1 MLTQKRSR
9 IQLIISFVVIALIVI
24 AFYLLFRKVKFSDL
38 ASDFSNFNYFW
49 LVPALLI
56 YLFGYLIRGY
66 RWVVL
71 LTPIKK
77 CSFRSLFPTLVIG
90 FMANN
95 VLPARAGEFV
105 RAHLNGKKEAISR
118 SASLGTIILER
129 LFDGMAML
137 LILGASI
144 SLHHPSSTAFSQNI
158 EGTATK
164 ASYVFGVAFLLFFSM
179 LLFKKQTTKI
189 INYFISHAPQKY
201 HDPLTKITH
210 TFLDGLKILQSVKE
224 SVLVMAASI
233 AAWTCEFSAF
243 YFIALGFQLA
253 PEPLHFNSAA
263 LLMAITNLGLMVPST
278 PGGLGIFEGI
288 GVTLLSIYNVA
299 NHTALAYIVTVHLLV
314 FLPITILGYYFLH
327 HEGLT
332 LKTIS
337 EERKTR
343 TKNPAR
349 RKGRK

>member
-1 MLTQKRSR
+1 MAAPKKSWVRL
-9 IQLIISFVVIALIVI
+9 LISFFVIALITA
-24 AFYLLFRKVKFSDL
+24 AFYFLFRKVKFSDL
-38 ASDFSNFNYFW
+38 ASDFANFNYLW
-49 LVPALLI
+49 LIPALLV
-56 YLFGYLIRGY
+56 YLSGYLIRGY

-71 LTPIKK
+71 LTPVKK
-77 CSFRSLFPTLVIG
+77 CSFQSLFPTLLIG

-105 RAHLNGKKEAISR
+105 RAHLNGKKEGISR

-144 SLHHPSSTAFSQNI
+144 SLHHPASTAFSQNI

-164 ASYVFGVAFLLFFSM
+164 ASYIFGAAFLLFFSM
-179 LLFKKQTTKI
+179 LVFKKQTVKV
-189 INYFISHAPQKY
+189 INYLVSHAPPKHQK
-201 HDPLTKITH
+201 PLEKIAH
-210 TFLDGLKILQSVKE
+210 TFLDGLKILQSAKE
-224 SVLVMAASI
+224 SFLVMATSL

-243 YFIALGFQLA
+243 YLIAVGFQLA
-253 PEPLHFNSAA
+253 PDPLHFNSAA

-288 GVTLLSIYNVA
+288 GVTLLSVYNVP

-314 FLPITILGYYFLH
+314 FLPITLLGYYYLH
-327 HEGLT
+327 NEGLT

-337 EERKTR
+337 EERKAG
-343 TKNPAR
+343 N
-349 RKGRK
+349 